1 MESPRTPGGHAAPVE
16 LVESPRGEGT
26 ELGNEWVRAY
36 ASKSIPKSISGT
48 FFSKTKISRLA
59 WICIFYRQIASPLV
73 LYFLVFAK
81 RLKSLGRSSD
91 ANFALARLL

>member
-1 MESPRTPGGHAAPVE
+1 MESPRTPGGHAAPVQ

-48 FFSKTKISRLA
+48 FFFKNENFK
-59 WICIFYRQIASPLV
+59 ASLD
-73 LYFLVFAK
+73 LHFL
-81 RLKSLGRSSD
+81 SSD
-91 ANFALARLL
+91 RVPISALFPRVCEKAEVAWEIL